1 MKTSEQIELILV
13 MTFVLALIPCGI
25 TYWISGSIIY
35 TLIPFML
42 VLFFAFFKYTQNT
55 KDRKEVISIFQ
66 KGDDI
71 HLMLDGDNWHTIKTN
86 HASDV
91 ANSILDR
98 LNANLAFVKSHIKRI
113 DLVNIDNKPLQEQL
127 NRLLVA

>member
-35 TLIPFML
+35 TLIPFVL
-42 VLFFAFFKYTQNT
+42 VLFFTFKYTQNT

-66 KGDDI
+66 KGDD
-71 HLMLDGDNWHTIKTN
+71 NWHTIKTTQ
-86 HASDV
+86 ASDV
-91 ANSILDR
+91 ANSIIDR

-113 DLVNIDNKPLQEQL
+113 DLINIDNKPLQEQL

>member
-25 TYWISGSIIY
+25 TCWISGSIIY

-42 VLFFAFFKYTQNT
+42 VLFFAFKYTQNT
-55 KDRKEVISIFQ
+55 KEANVGISIFQ

-71 HLMLDGDNWHTIKTN
+71 HLMLGDDNWHTIKTN
-86 HASDV
+86 HASDI

>member
-1 MKTSEQIELILV
+1 MKTSEQIELISV

-25 TYWISGSIIY
+25 TYWISANIIY
-35 TLIPFML
+35 TLIPFVL
-42 VLFFAFFKYTQNT
+42 VLFFAFKYTQNT
-55 KDRKEVISIFQ
+55 RNRKEVISIFQ

-71 HLMLDGDNWHTIKTN
+71 HLMLGDDNWHTIKIN
-86 HASDV
+86 QASDI

-113 DLVNIDNKPLQEQL
+113 DLINIDNKPLQEQL

>member
-42 VLFFAFFKYTQNT
+42 VLFFAFKYTQNT
-55 KDRKEVISIFQ
+55 KNRKEVISIFQ

-71 HLMLDGDNWHTIKTN
+71 HLMLGDDNWHTIKIN
-86 HASDV
+86 QASDI
-91 ANSILDR
+91 ANSIIDR
-98 LNANLAFVKSHIKRI
+98 INANLAFVSSHIKQH
-113 DLVNIDNKPLQEQL
+113 NQL

>member
-42 VLFFAFFKYTQNT
+42 VLFFAFNYTQNT

-71 HLMLDGDNWHTIKTN
+71 HLMLDCDNWHTIKTTQS
-86 HASDV
+86 SDI